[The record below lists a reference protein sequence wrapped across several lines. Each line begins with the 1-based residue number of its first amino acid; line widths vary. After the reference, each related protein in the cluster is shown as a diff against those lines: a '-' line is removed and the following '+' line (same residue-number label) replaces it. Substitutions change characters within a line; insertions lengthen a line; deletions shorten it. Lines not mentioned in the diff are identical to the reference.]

1 MTSITPPDVNAK
13 VVAEL
18 MPTENDDL
26 VSVVIATRDRPEMLR
41 RAIDAINASDYEGP
55 IEIVVVFDQCD
66 PDLTIVSDDPRR
78 QVRAIANARTQGLAG
93 GRNTGAFAATGRW
106 LAFCDDD
113 DEWLP
118 AKLRQQVDLLRD
130 APKATLATTGIYIR
144 YDGEDFDRIPE
155 QSRLTFDGFLD
166 DRMTEVHPSSFVMDR
181 DWFINDIGLVD
192 EELPG
197 SYAEDYDVLLR
208 AARIGQV
215 LSVPEPLV
223 TIHWH
228 PSTYFRER
236 WTMIDDALGALVD
249 KHPEFAGAPAG
260 LARVRGQQAFAAAA
274 AGDRRR
280 ALKMIV
286 ETIKL
291 RPLEKRTLPALAV
304 VMGVPAGVL
313 LRLAHRMGRGI

>member
-1 MTSITPPDVNAK
+1 MTSVTPPDVSAEMA
-13 VVAEL
+13 AEL
-18 MPTENDDL
+18 TPTQNDDL

-66 PDLTIVSDDPRR
+66 PDMAIVSDDPRR

-181 DWFINDIGLVD
+181 DWFINDVGLVD

-236 WTMIDDALGALVD
+236 WTMIDDALGVLVD

>member
-1 MTSITPPDVNAK
+1 MTSPLTTPESSPDVSG
-13 VVAEL
+13 
-18 MPTENDDL
+18 NDDL

-41 RAIDAINASDYEGP
+41 VALAAINASDYDGP
-55 IEIVVVFDQCD
+55 IETVVVFDQCD
-66 PDLTIVSDDPRR
+66 PDTAIVSDDPKRR
-78 QVRAIANARTQGLAG
+78 VIAIANARSQGLAG
-93 GRNTGAFAATGRW
+93 GRNTGALAASGRW

-118 AKLRQQVDLLRD
+118 TKLRKQVDLLRT
-130 APKATLATTGIYIR
+130 APRETLAATGIIIR

-155 QSRLTFDGFLD
+155 PHRLTFDGFLD

-181 DWFINDIGLVD
+181 DWFINDVGMVD

-208 AARIGQV
+208 ASRIGQV
-215 LSVPEPLV
+215 VSVPEPLV
-223 TIHWH
+223 TINWH

-236 WTMIDDALGALVD
+236 WTMIDEALGALVD
-249 KHPEFAGAPAG
+249 KHPEFERAPAG

-274 AGDRRR
+274 GGDRRR
-280 ALKMIV
+280 AATLIV
-286 ETIKL
+286 ETVKL

-304 VMGVPAGVL
+304 VLGVPPGVL